1 MAADISTGQ
10 YATDQTRAPSADDG
24 LARVVPSSV
33 EAEACVL
40 GAMILDAACIDVVV
54 QLLRGEYFHCPAHV
68 ILFDTLLAMRDQNKP
83 IDLVSLR
90 AELER
95 TRLLEAV
102 GGVEYL
108 VTVAEGVPG
117 VSNVEYYA
125 MIVRDKALLRNLIRV
140 SRDIQ
145 EEAYDSPEE
154 AQVVIDRAEQ
164 QIFEIAQQQI
174 TGETSSLRD
183 LLTSTFELLQ
193 EHEGKAITGLAT
205 GFTQLDELTAGL
217 QKGEMIILAARPSM
231 GKTAL
236 LLNIAEYMSVTDH
249 RPIAF
254 FSLEMSKMQVTQRLL
269 ASHAQF
275 NLRNLRRTTIS
286 PEDWTELQTAAGSLE
301 QAPLLIDDSST
312 LTPLQLR
319 AKARRMKAQY
329 DIQAVFI
336 DYLQLM
342 TYYGKADNRQEQI
355 ASMSRSMKALAR
367 ELDIPVVLAAQLN
380 RGPADRPTHVPRMS
394 DLRESGSIEQDA
406 DVVALLHNE
415 DYYHRGED
423 TYEPSGV
430 TRLIIEKQRNGPTGI
445 VDFRFRPECTRFE
458 QAAAGYIPEPQ

>member
-1 MAADISTGQ
+1 MAMDIQSTGQ
-10 YATDQTRAPSADDG
+10 YTSDRAPVRLDDE

-40 GAMILDAACIDVVV
+40 GAMILDAVCIDVVV
-54 QLLRGEYFHCPAHV
+54 QFLRSEYFHCPAHV
-68 ILFDTLLAMRDQNKP
+68 ILYDTLLTMRDRGKP

-95 TRLLEAV
+95 TKQLDAV

-125 MIVRDKALLRNLIRV
+125 AIVRDKALLRSLIRV
-140 SRDIQ
+140 SRDIL
-145 EEAYDSPEE
+145 EEAYDSPDE
-154 AQVVIDRAEQ
+154 AQAVVDRAEQ

-174 TGETSSLRD
+174 TGETTSLKE
-183 LLTSTFELLQ
+183 LLHSTFELLQ

-205 GFTQLDELTAGL
+205 GFTQLDELTAGF
-217 QKGEMIILAARPSM
+217 QRGEMIILAARPSM

-236 LLNIAEYMSVTDH
+236 LLNISEYMSVVDK

-286 PEDWTELQTAAGSLE
+286 PEDWTELQTAAGALE

-319 AKARRMKAQY
+319 AKARRMKSQF

-342 TYYGKADNRQEQI
+342 TYYGRADNRQEQI
-355 ASMSRSMKALAR
+355 ATMSRSMKALAR

-423 TYEPSGV
+423 TYEATGL
-430 TRLIIEKQRNGPTGI
+430 TKLIIEKQRNGPTGI
-445 VDFRFRPECTRFE
+445 VDLVFRPECTRFV
-458 QAAAGYIPEPQ
+458 QAAPGYMHAPQ